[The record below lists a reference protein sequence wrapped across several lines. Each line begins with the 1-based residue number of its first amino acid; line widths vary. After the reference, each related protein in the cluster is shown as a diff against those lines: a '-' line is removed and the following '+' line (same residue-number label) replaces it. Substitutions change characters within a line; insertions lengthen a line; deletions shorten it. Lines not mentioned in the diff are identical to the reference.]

1 MTVVTQQQECP
12 RQSDETA
19 SGDSVDVR
27 NAQPDLEGAFKEVVT
42 RSLDEI
48 LQKRP
53 KDPIRL
59 LADRLLEKSDSHEVE
74 QYECLVGN
82 AIRCTLKKACTRKK
96 GADLCQVPGLPLL
109 QLTAPTAFELD
120 AALRHL
126 ETLTPSN
133 TKVIIFVE
141 PPNPPTDLFF
151 LKGVPYF
158 TDITEKLL
166 LQRRRGA
173 TDDILLDEGDDVRV
187 GSSKKMTSLLQKA
200 LLLDVRTLQEEL
212 ADLATPLSRFCIVQL
227 PEVQSNFLEV
237 FDIVDKAFGVRKH
250 YWNVRT
256 TAPAEVPSALLASFN
271 PRMSNMTFSRIIAAI
286 LPLYEQL
293 QRRKIA
299 ATLERNKA
307 RVQQLNY
314 NYITQYWTEVLQ
326 RRDKRDQ
333 ERAKLNALSPQGKAP
348 NQALSSGAKSSPG
361 RKRRKQPNA
370 LCMSR
375 SQRRENEDAT
385 FLRVSQRLQSQ
396 AATRIQAL
404 YRGYRCR
411 ITMVKLRSQRKM
423 VPDTACWVEN
433 IPTSLP
439 VLLQRC
445 LERLSVSH
453 GELFGNYVVSC
464 PPSPRCVTILK
475 PLRRVLKKQEEDDVD
490 SETESWEEETVILP
504 LKRQTKPIPHFN
516 ALRRL
521 MECELLGRCNTIH
534 YATSIQQDCSGLSVL
549 QRHAYD
555 CYKSLVLNL
564 MHIAFLEL
572 YYRERLPA
580 VVTTFPE
587 YMYRFH
593 REVFGWLSA
602 PHLFSRTA
610 LRVLGGSAPLL
621 PILCERKVM
630 ETERVLLTG
639 TSRRGSTF
647 EFSSRC
653 QSEKQELLSQDDQS
667 SQEMSLP
674 VLSMALGGFASEWT
688 CQGVHATPAFPTEAV
703 WEMTL
708 REVSLTSQ
716 EGKVAWWSLPPYPAA
731 YLNGEALVLVPRHEL
746 QEVHGRPRFDDYV
759 VPIEEATKESPVLPQ
774 TLFDN
779 VAVETSRVE
788 RSRCGYSGVIDGLS
802 ITNFEEKVPVEAVTR
817 EDTPVLDEVSCFSTF
832 GLSLRGEDFHL
843 ARLIN
848 QERKLHPLGNLK
860 LYSTVNL
867 AGPYGIPMAHAS
879 QQPFVLAQ
887 QSDIRKLDES
897 FLHESIYLAGVS
909 CSISRSN
916 RRFRSRQRGSWCKTL
931 EAVKK
936 NFSSSERLQASWETS
951 KYALSKRNFL
961 VSPEVINRPRR
972 EATTNPNSLI
982 EVETVDVMARRLA
995 QRVLKGTDF
1004 VHERPWITPVCGRA
1018 WLLVFEQFA
1027 SKCYSQICE
1036 GYSIVISMGEPF
1048 QVMLFNAVCLLKY
1061 ARQSNG
1067 RNSEEA
1073 IESPTFGASLHDHAT
1088 SPSFSLLSDETASC
1102 LAFMDGFYE
1111 CVSGLLKQSDV
1122 SVPEVVHVVHKIM
1135 HENSPGGMMFLN
1147 EIPALMKSAERETDP
1162 RLLVDG
1168 ILAIVQRIELYC
1180 WLVLFQAFLASL
1192 AAEGVVDER
1201 GDVVLSSFSAFVD
1214 DTALMT
1220 WMEQF
1225 DPWKNTPGK
1234 SPDPFHLRYSNGLRR
1249 WDDRNY
1255 IFSGAL

>member
-1 MTVVTQQQECP
+1 MTVVSQQQECT
-12 RQSDETA
+12 RQSEETV
-19 SGDSVDVR
+19 SGDGVDVR
-27 NAQPDLEGAFKEVVT
+27 NGLSDLEGTFKDVVT
-42 RSLDEI
+42 HSLDEI

-53 KDPIRL
+53 TDPIRF
-59 LADRLLEKSDSHEVE
+59 LADRLFEKSDSHEIE
-74 QYECLVGN
+74 EHECLVGN
-82 AIRCTLKKACTRKK
+82 DIHCTLKKACTRKK

-109 QLTAPTAFELD
+109 QLTAPTTFELD

-133 TKVIIFVE
+133 AKVIIFVE

-158 TDITEKLL
+158 TNITEKL

-173 TDDILLDEGDDVRV
+173 TDDTLLDEDDNERV
-187 GSSKKMTSLLQKA
+187 GSAKKMTSLLQKA
-200 LLLDVRTLQEEL
+200 LLLDVKTLQEEL
-212 ADLATPLSRFCIVQL
+212 ADVATPPSRFCIVEL

-237 FDIVDKAFGVRKH
+237 FDIIDRTFGVRKH

-286 LPLYEQL
+286 LPLYEQM
-293 QRRKIA
+293 QRSKIA
-299 ATLERNKA
+299 ATLEKNKA

-314 NYITQYWTEVLQ
+314 SYITQYWTEVLQ

-333 ERAKLNALSPQGKAP
+333 ERAKLDAVSSQGKAP
-348 NQALSSGAKSSPG
+348 NQALSSGTKSSPG
-361 RKRRKQPNA
+361 RKRRKESNA
-370 LCMSR
+370 LCVSR
-375 SQRRENEDAT
+375 NQRRENEDAT

-411 ITMVKLRSQRKM
+411 ITGVKLRSQREV
-423 VPDTACWVEN
+423 VPNTACWVEN

-445 LERLSVSH
+445 LERLSVTH

-464 PPSPRCVTILK
+464 PPSPRCVTVLK
-475 PLRRVLKKQEEDDVD
+475 PLRRVLKKNEEDDVD

-504 LKRQTKPIPHFN
+504 LKRQTKPTPHFN

-521 MECELLGRCNTIH
+521 MECELLGRCNTID

-572 YYRERLPA
+572 YYREKLPA
-580 VVTTFPE
+580 VVATFSE
-587 YMYRFH
+587 YMYRLH
-593 REVFGWLSA
+593 GEVFGWLSA

-610 LRVLGGSAPLL
+610 LRVSGGDAPLP

-639 TSRRGSTF
+639 VSRRGSLF
-647 EFSSRC
+647 DNVSQC
-653 QSEKQELLSQDDQS
+653 QSEKQESPFQDDPS
-667 SQEMSLP
+667 SEEIRLP
-674 VLSMALGGFASEWT
+674 VLSMALGGFVSEWT
-688 CQGVHATPAFPTEAV
+688 CHGVHATPAFPPEVV

-708 REVSLTSQ
+708 REVSLTCQ
-716 EGKVAWWSLPPYPAA
+716 EGKVAWWTLPPYPAV

-759 VPIEEATKESPVLPQ
+759 VPIEETTKESLVLPKN
-774 TLFDN
+774 LFDN
-779 VAVETSRVE
+779 TVVEILRVE

-802 ITNFEEKVPVEAVTR
+802 LTNFEEKAPVDATPR
-817 EDTPVLDEVSCFSTF
+817 EDPPVVDEVSCFSTF

-843 ARLIN
+843 ASLIN
-848 QERKLHPLGNLK
+848 RDRKLHPLGNLK
-860 LYSTVNL
+860 LYSKVNPS
-867 AGPYGIPMAHAS
+867 GPYGIPMAHAS
-879 QQPFVLAQ
+879 QQPFVLAH
-887 QSDIRKLDES
+887 QSEIRKPDES
-897 FLHESIYLAGVS
+897 SLHDSIYLAGVS
-909 CSISRSN
+909 GSISRTN

-936 NFSSSERLQASWETS
+936 NFLSSEKFHTSWETS
-951 KYALSKRNFL
+951 KYSLSKRSVL
-961 VSPEVINRPRR
+961 VSPEGTARGRR
-972 EATTNPNSLI
+972 EAETTPNSLS
-982 EVETVDVMARRLA
+982 EAETVDVMARRLA
-995 QRVLKGTDF
+995 QRVLKGSNF

-1018 WLLVFEQFA
+1018 WVMVFEQFA
-1027 SKCYSQICE
+1027 SKCYSQMCE
-1036 GYSIVISMGEPF
+1036 GYSIVISMGDPF
-1048 QVMLFNAVCLLKY
+1048 QVMLFNVVCLLKY
-1061 ARQSNG
+1061 ARQSKG
-1067 RNSEEA
+1067 KNSEEA
-1073 IESPTFGASLHDHAT
+1073 VESPFFGAPSCDRANSL
-1088 SPSFSLLSDETASC
+1088 SSFLLADETVSC

-1111 CVSGLLKQSDV
+1111 CVSGLLKNSDV
-1122 SVPEVVHVVHKIM
+1122 SVQEVVYVVHKIM
-1135 HENSPGGMMFLN
+1135 QENSPGGMIFLN

-1168 ILAIVQRIELYC
+1168 ILAIVQRVELYC

-1192 AAEGVVDER
+1192 AAAGVVDER
-1201 GDVVLSSFSAFVD
+1201 GDVALSSFSAFVD

-1225 DPWKNTPGK
+1225 DPWKKTPGK